1 MLQQTWF
8 LREKK
13 MQEKKTEAQLNE
25 LSKWA
30 AAARG
35 AAREM
40 LLAST
45 EQQQQLQSTQQQH
58 RLDGLIDCLKQL
70 ADIVW
75 PGLIAIY
82 DLDLWIEGKSTCG
95 EVVVVAVIVAV
106 VDVVVVVGQ
115 PVHMLIIST
124 KSMPMPMLK
133 PKLVL
138 IMMPVL

>member
-1 MLQQTWF
+1 
-8 LREKK
+8 
-13 MQEKKTEAQLNE
+13 
-25 LSKWA
+25 
-30 AAARG
+30 
-35 AAREM
+35 M

-45 EQQQQLQSTQQQH
+45 EQPQQLQSTQQQH